1 MDGPLSLYR
10 KTSEM
15 LPKVTMLLRVRCG
28 NDANIDVQTKARLA
42 AIADPIP
49 GCLIHEHD
57 NIGHRAAARLQL
69 HRGRYNVK
77 GSSYVAGLES
87 RVIGY

>member
-1 MDGPLSLYR
+1 MNGPPSLYR
-10 KTSEM
+10 RTGEM
-15 LPKVTMLLRVRCG
+15 LPKATMLLRVHS
-28 NDANIDVQTKARLA
+28 DS
-42 AIADPIP
+42 IP
-49 GCLIHEHD
+49 ECLIREHH

-69 HRGRYNVK
+69 HRGRYNAK